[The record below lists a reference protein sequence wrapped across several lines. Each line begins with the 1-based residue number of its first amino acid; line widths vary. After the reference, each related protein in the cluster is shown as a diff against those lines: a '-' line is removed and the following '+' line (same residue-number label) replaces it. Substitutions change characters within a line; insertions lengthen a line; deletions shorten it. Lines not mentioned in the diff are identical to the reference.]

1 MELPTN
7 FVDLLDEYFK
17 SQHQTQAFYLG
28 KIDPAYTSGL
38 PKVLV
43 DGDDTVADKAYSH
56 NASYT
61 PVANDRVLLAR
72 VGNTFVILCKIKNS

>member
-7 FVDLLDEYFK
+7 FVDLMDEFYK
-17 SQHQTQAFYLG
+17 SQPKVEPFRLG
-28 KIDPAYTSGL
+28 KIDSAYSSGL
-38 PKVLV
+38 PKVV
-43 DGDDTVADKAYSH
+43 FDGDDVATDKTYSH

-72 VGNTFVILCKIKNS
+72 VGNTFVILCKIKNT